1 MPDSDQLPEA
11 QATATRQ
18 RRLMNL
24 PILACMA
31 ALIILD
37 VAARSRV
44 SVTPLFV
51 FLVVWAAW
59 REGFLY
65 ASVSG
70 LLLSAVHVAK
80 VWEIGLPG
88 SIAPSALEGFIRAVT
103 FVALAFVTSRAA
115 WRFHVMR
122 RHIVE
127 LEKAARLPGL
137 RTHPRERWQLAAP
150 GRDPSAKRK
159 VTGAVSRMRAQTV
172 REPFVIGPDWL
183 VDAEVARF
191 RMPLSARPNGTF
203 RIHRV

>member
-1 MPDSDQLPEA
+1 MPDSHQVPEA
-11 QATATRQ
+11 QAAATRQ

-44 SVTPLFV
+44 SIAPLFV

-70 LLLSAVHVAK
+70 LLLCAVHVAS

-88 SIAPSALEGFIRAVT
+88 SVATSALDGLIRAVT
-103 FVALAFVTSRAA
+103 FVALAFVISRAA
-115 WRFHVMR
+115 WRFHAMR

-127 LEKAARLPGL
+127 LERRLPVCQDCGL
-137 RTHPRERWQLAAP
+137 IRESDGSWLPLGGPHPPKGTPRVLCPECERKQYESHL
-150 GRDPSAKRK
+150 
-159 VTGAVSRMRAQTV
+159 
-172 REPFVIGPDWL
+172 
-183 VDAEVARF
+183 
-191 RMPLSARPNGTF
+191 
-203 RIHRV
+203 